1 MHLSPR
7 QKLFLTVFLGIM
19 TAMAPLSTDMYLPAL
34 PELAGAFG
42 ISASLTQLTLTM
54 TMLGMA
60 LGQIFMGPL
69 SDRFGRKL
77 PLLLGMLVFTAAS
90 AGAYLSED
98 ITSFLVFRFLQGF
111 SGASGIVI
119 ARAIARDVAEGPELT
134 RFFAILMLVNGL
146 APIAAPVVGGQI
158 LRFTSWRGIFAL
170 LVLIGIAQFV
180 ATVLYRETLKPSERL
195 HSIGLS
201 FAKFPQ
207 LLQDRYFLGHCL
219 LQLFFFGAFF
229 SYIGGSSF
237 IFQNVY
243 HVSAQMYSLIFGGIG
258 AGLLVAGTVPAR
270 FAGRVRDEKL
280 LEISLRIPLLGA
292 VFLLAGFLL
301 GAPIWYTLP
310 VLFVTIVPLSIMGTA
325 SFSLALSRQGK
336 NAGSA
341 SALLGFSQMIL
352 GGVMMPLTGIAG
364 DSNPLPMAILML
376 AGYLLSE
383 LVYHLMIRR
392 HAEA

>member
-1 MHLSPR
+1 M
-7 QKLFLTVFLGIM
+7 TVFLGIM

-34 PELAGAFG
+34 PELGGEFG

-60 LGQIFMGPL
+60 FGQIFMGPL

-77 PLLLGMLVFTAAS
+77 PLLVGMIVFTAAS
-90 AGAYLSED
+90 AGACLSEN

-134 RFFAILMLVNGL
+134 RFFAVLMLVNGL
-146 APIAAPVVGGQI
+146 APIAAPVIGGQI

-170 LVLIGIAQFV
+170 LVIVGIAQFV
-180 ATVLYRETLKPSERL
+180 STVIYRETLKKEERQQ
-195 HSIGLS
+195 SIAKS

-207 LLQDRYFLGHCL
+207 LLRDRYFLGHCL
-219 LQLFFFGAFF
+219 LQLFFFGSFF

-237 IFQNVY
+237 VFQNVY
-243 HVSAQMYSLIFGGIG
+243 HVSAQTYSLIFGGIG
-258 AGLLVAGTVPAR
+258 IGLLVAGTVPAR
-270 FAGRVRDEKL
+270 FAGRVPDEKL
-280 LEISLRIPLLGA
+280 LSVSLRIPLAGA
-292 VFLLAGFLL
+292 VLLLAGFLL
-301 GAPIWYTLP
+301 HAPLLYTLL
-310 VLFVTIVPLSIMGTA
+310 VLFVTIVPLSVMGTA

-336 NAGSA
+336 SAGSA

-352 GGVMMPLTGIAG
+352 GGVMMPLTGIAATATRCRWP
-364 DSNPLPMAILML
+364 S
-376 AGYLLSE
+376 
-383 LVYHLMIRR
+383 
-392 HAEA
+392 

>member
-1 MHLSPR
+1 MTLSPK

-34 PELAGAFG
+34 PEFVEAFG
-42 ISASLTQLTLTM
+42 ISASLAQLTLTM

-60 LGQIFMGPL
+60 FGQIFMGPL
-69 SDRFGRKL
+69 SDRFGRRK
-77 PLLLGMLVFTAAS
+77 PLLLGMAVFTAAS
-90 AGAYLSED
+90 LGAYLSAD
-98 ITSFLVFRFLQGF
+98 ISSFLVFRFLQGF

-146 APIAAPVVGGQI
+146 APIIAPVIGGQV

-180 ATVLYRETLKPSERL
+180 STILYRETLKPAERL
-195 HSIGLS
+195 KSIGQS
-201 FAKFPQ
+201 FAKFPK
-207 LLQDRYFLGHCL
+207 LLQDKYFLGHCL
-219 LQLFFFGAFF
+219 LQLFFFGSFF

-237 IFQNVY
+237 VFQNVY
-243 HVSAQMYSLIFGGIG
+243 HVSAQTYSLIFGGIG
-258 AGLLVAGTVPAR
+258 VGLFLAGTVPAR
-270 FAGRVRDEKL
+270 FAGRVPDEDL
-280 LEISLRIPLLGA
+280 LRYSLFVPLFSA
-292 VFLLAGFLL
+292 ILLVAGFWF

-310 VLFVTIVPLSIMGTA
+310 VLFVTVVPLSIMGTA

-352 GGVMMPLTGIAG
+352 GGAMMPLVGIAG
-364 DSNPLPMAILML
+364 DDNPLPMGILML
-376 AGYLLSE
+376 SGYLLSI
-383 LVYHLMIRR
+383 LVYYTMI
-392 HAEA
+392 HKKM